1 MSGNYGGK
9 RKTQGSVMSVFVPRF
24 TESWKKLPFSM
35 LSIVGVLSVIGFIV
49 LASADGGNVSRW
61 ALPQMVRFVVGCI
74 MLLGICVIRLEAWM
88 KYAYGLYAITII
100 MLIVVELMGH
110 IGMGA
115 QRWIDLGIIKLQPSE
130 LAKIT
135 VILTLARHF
144 HNTPPTKYNKIQH
157 LIIPLLIIAL
167 PVALILKQP
176 NLGTAT
182 LLCGIAG
189 WLMFASGIHRKYFI
203 IGIVLVCASLPVGWQ
218 FMHDYQKQ
226 RVMTFLDPESDP
238 LGSGYNITQS
248 MIAIGSGGITGKG
261 LMNGSQTQLDF
272 LPEKQTD
279 FIFTVLSEE
288 FGFIGGATI
297 IILYMFMI
305 LKIISI
311 ASHSKSLFGT
321 LVAHGIAALLTLHMF
336 INIGMVIG
344 LLPVVGIP
352 LPLLSYGGS
361 IMISTMIALGLVCN
375 VAINKELSLRAS

>member
-1 MSGNYGGK
+1 MSI
-9 RKTQGSVMSVFVPRF
+9 FVAQF
-24 TESWKKLPFSM
+24 SESWKNLPFSLIGIM
-35 LSIVGVLSVIGFIV
+35 LILASFGFIM
-49 LASADGGNVSRW
+49 LMSADGGNIHRW
-61 ALPQMVRFVVGCI
+61 ALPQMIRFALGI
-74 MLLGICVIRLEAWM
+74 ILLLGICITKLQAWM
-88 KYAYGLYAITII
+88 KYAYILYGLTIL
-100 MLIVVELMGH
+100 MLIAVEVMGH

-130 LAKIT
+130 LAKIA

-144 HNTPPTKYNKIQH
+144 HHTPPIKYSKPQH
-157 LIIPLLIIAL
+157 LIIPALIILL

-182 LLCGIAG
+182 LLCGIAA

-203 IGIVLVCASLPVGWQ
+203 IALMLICASLPVVWH

-226 RVMTFLDPESDP
+226 RVMTFLDPGSDP

-248 MIAIGSGGITGKG
+248 IIAIGSGGITGKG
-261 LMNGSQTQLDF
+261 LMKGSQTQLDF

-288 FGFIGGATI
+288 FGFIGGATLI
-297 IILYMFMI
+297 FLYMFMI
-305 LKIISI
+305 LRIISI
-311 ASHSKSLFGT
+311 AHQSKSLFGT
-321 LVAHGIAALLTLHMF
+321 LVAHGVAALLTLHMF
-336 INIGMVIG
+336 INIGMVMG

-375 VAINKELSLRAS
+375 VYIHKDMKLSTF

>member
-1 MSGNYGGK
+1 MSI
-9 RKTQGSVMSVFVPRF
+9 FVPRF
-24 TESWKKLPFSM
+24 GEAWKKMPYSLIGLTLTLAM
-35 LSIVGVLSVIGFIV
+35 IGFIM
-49 LASADGGNVSRW
+49 LASADGGDINKW
-61 ALPQMVRFVVGCI
+61 ALPQMIRFGLGCFL
-74 MLLGICVIRLEAWM
+74 LLGICITKLDAWM
-88 KYAYGLYAITII
+88 KYAYLLYALTII
-100 MLIVVELMGH
+100 MLVAVEVMGH

-115 QRWIDLGIIKLQPSE
+115 QRWIDLGVIKLQPSE
-130 LAKIT
+130 LAKIA

-144 HNTPPTKYNKIQH
+144 HNTPPIKYDKPQH
-157 LIIPLLIIAL
+157 LIIPAIIILL
-167 PVALILKQP
+167 PVGLILKQP

-203 IGIVLVCASLPVGWQ
+203 IAFILVCASLPIGWQ

-226 RVMTFLDPESDP
+226 RVMTFLDPGSDP

-248 MIAIGSGGITGKG
+248 IIAIGSGGITGKG
-261 LMNGSQTQLDF
+261 LMKGSQTQLDF

-288 FGFIGGATI
+288 FGFIGGATL
-297 IILYMFMI
+297 IILYMCMI
-305 LKIISI
+305 LRIISI
-311 ASHSKSLFGT
+311 AHKSKSLFGT
-321 LVAHGIAALLTLHMF
+321 LVAHGVAALLTLHMF
-336 INIGMVIG
+336 INIGMVMG

-375 VAINKELSLRAS
+375 VYIHRDSKLRTS